1 MLLFVISSSNINC
14 FRAHLNRFNMSAED
28 SIQPS
33 DHPSQPQ
40 FSKASLKVFLIGFMG
55 CGKTHWG
62 RQLAEAMGVPFFDL
76 DEKLAEK
83 EGKAITQIFADEGE
97 EYFRLLEKDALH
109 LLTESHETFIMACG
123 GGTPCFYNNIDY
135 MNAQGTTVWI
145 NCSVECLHKRLVK
158 ERSTR
163 PLIKELSDNDL
174 RSYII
179 KKFGDRKIFYQQAG
193 LIIQEE
199 EMSLQD
205 LMDRIINK

>member
-1 MLLFVISSSNINC
+1 
-14 FRAHLNRFNMSAED
+14 MSAED
-28 SIQPS
+28 SIEQSGQPS
-33 DHPSQPQ
+33 RQGIAKP
-40 FSKASLKVFLIGFMG
+40 SLKVFLIGFMG

-62 RQLAEAMGVPFFDL
+62 RQLAEAIGIPFFDL

-83 EGKAITQIFADEGE
+83 EGKTITQIFDDEGE

-123 GGTPCFYNNIDY
+123 GGTPSFYNNIDY
-135 MNAQGTTVWI
+135 MNRQGTTVWI

-158 ERSTR
+158 ERGNR
-163 PLIKELSDNDL
+163 PLLKELSDNDL

-179 KKFGDRKIFYQQAG
+179 KKFGDRKIFYQQAR

-205 LMDRIINK
+205 LVDRIINK